1 MPTDNGQDTTPGDGD
16 GHRLSYSEALN
27 DGQPRQTSTQQQQQ
41 GGRHDGQDN
50 GPAGQQRVFQPKTTG
65 GDGGWKTVH
74 SRRGRAVYGNKQSD
88 VLKAPP
94 RRYELV
100 VFNVTRDHDADSV
113 KSYITSDGVDVLN
126 IKPLPTNND
135 LPNSLMFKVDVHYK
149 DKETVLD
156 SGFLARKCRLE
167 RVLQAS

>member
-1 MPTDNGQDTTPGDGD
+1 M
-16 GHRLSYSEALN
+16 
-27 DGQPRQTSTQQQQQ
+27 
-41 GGRHDGQDN
+41 
-50 GPAGQQRVFQPKTTG
+50 
-65 GDGGWKTVH
+65 
-74 SRRGRAVYGNKQSD
+74 YGNKQSD

-113 KSYITSDGVDVLN
+113 KSYITSDLVDVLN

-135 LPNSLMFKVDVHYK
+135 LSNSLMFKVDVHYK

-156 SGFLARKCRLE
+156 SGFWPENVSCREFYKPARFEK
-167 RVLQAS
+167 RVDDKLNYDG